1 MGAEEKIPAGAA
13 GDPLDRFEKYLE
25 VCLSH
30 LGKSVDRDTLEPIL
44 VRFLLVAACG
54 AYEKTIR
61 GAVDQRMAN
70 SGDMG
75 FVRYLGMATE
85 RHDISF
91 GRVSTERFV
100 NVLGGPPGTAGMH
113 LAKEAKEM
121 HRRLLQDRHS
131 VAHGGGT
138 EITLD
143 ELQCMHKM
151 AKGVPLAFAAALR
164 YRFD

>member
-1 MGAEEKIPAGAA
+1 MPTGVV
-13 GDPLDRFEKYLE
+13 GDPLDRFEECLE
-25 VCLSH
+25 VCLWH
-30 LGKSVDRDTLEPIL
+30 LDKSVDRDTLEPIL

-61 GAVDQRMAN
+61 GAVDLRMAN
-70 SGDMG
+70 SGDME
-75 FVRYLGMATE
+75 FVQYLGMATE
-85 RHDISF
+85 RYNMPF
-91 GRVSTERFV
+91 GTVSTKRFMD
-100 NVLGGPPGTAGMH
+100 VLDELSETAGMS

-138 EITLD
+138 EIALD

-164 YRFD
+164 RRFD